1 MFGLGGI
8 FTGIPG
14 DVTFRPAPLSDAD
27 AGEMLADIRGSR
39 ILSAVRGMKAAD
51 TLR

>member
-1 MFGLGGI
+1 
-8 FTGIPG
+8 
-14 DVTFRPAPLSDAD
+14 
-27 AGEMLADIRGSR
+27 MLADIRGSR